1 MQLLADY
8 RIRLRTNKYPL
19 TKQDNR
25 SYHFLMSRTSQKQ
38 TNKENLLSQGV
49 TLLMQQGYHGTGLKE
64 ILDAVQIPK
73 GSFYNYFGSKEN
85 FAAEVI
91 QHYINPFIDQLNS
104 HLQNSDLDA
113 LSALQ
118 RYFNEMIIELEKAEF
133 KGGCLLGNLMGEI
146 GDTSDICQKSLQSA
160 VHRYR
165 DLLQTGL
172 LKAQQ
177 EGTVRTDKS
186 AKDMA
191 DLLVNMWQGALL
203 RMKIEQSSTPL
214 KHCCETLLGDFFKA

>member
-1 MQLLADY
+1 
-8 RIRLRTNKYPL
+8 
-19 TKQDNR
+19 
-25 SYHFLMSRTSQKQ
+25 MSRASQKQ
-38 TNKENLLSQGV
+38 SNKENLLSQGV
-49 TLLMQQGYHGTGLKE
+49 ALLMRQGYHGTGLKE

-91 QHYINPFIDQLNS
+91 SHYINPFIDQLS
-104 HLQNSDLDA
+104 GHLQNPDHDA
-113 LSALQ
+113 LGALQ
-118 RYFNEMIIELEKAEF
+118 HYFNELIAELEKSEF

-146 GDTSDICQKSLQSA
+146 GDTSELCQTSLQLA

-172 LKAQQ
+172 FRAQQ
-177 EGTVRTDKS
+177 EGTVRIDKS
-186 AKDMA
+186 AEDMA
-191 DLLVNMWQGALL
+191 DLLANLWQGALL

-214 KHCCETLLGDFFKA
+214 KQCCENLLGDFFKA

>member
-1 MQLLADY
+1 
-8 RIRLRTNKYPL
+8 
-19 TKQDNR
+19 
-25 SYHFLMSRTSQKQ
+25 MSRASQKQ
-38 TNKENLLSQGV
+38 TNRENLLSQGV

-91 QHYINPFIDQLNS
+91 QHYINPFIDQLS
-104 HLQNSDLDA
+104 GHLQNSDHDA

-118 RYFNEMIIELEKAEF
+118 HYFNELISELEKTEF

-146 GDTSDICQKSLQSA
+146 GDTSEICQKSLQSA

-165 DLLQTGL
+165 NLLQTGL

-186 AKDMA
+186 AEDMA
-191 DLLVNMWQGALL
+191 DLLVNLWQGALL

-214 KHCCETLLGDFFKA
+214 KQCCENLLGDFFKT